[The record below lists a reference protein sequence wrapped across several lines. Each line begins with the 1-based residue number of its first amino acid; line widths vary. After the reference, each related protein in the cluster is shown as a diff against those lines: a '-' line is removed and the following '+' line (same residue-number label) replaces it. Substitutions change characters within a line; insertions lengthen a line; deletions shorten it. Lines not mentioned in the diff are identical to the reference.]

1 MAERPIFVSLPDSG
15 ELVQEIFFQMRW
27 HSGFA
32 RVQKE
37 KNIDELHAAA
47 AMDGYRN
54 LLEISTKSKS
64 ERGRHLSAFHI
75 TAETKRYGTIK
86 LELAFQGS
94 KVFERGGPFTDLY
107 AKGESE
113 VGTAKRDPRL
123 QESGALVGF
132 RFEGVDFPLEP
143 KTAFYDWLYV
153 SFLKN
158 FKDWAP
164 KLYAYGGSKAFTVR
178 QIVTEI
184 GIAGYAPVRSSR
196 FASSQPAAIFV
207 PEGFSKG
214 AFLLPVLWALWHRMW
229 LAAIFIPIG
238 GMLLAALLIALYPL
252 THARMT
258 EIRAELDAR
267 KAGG

>member
-15 ELVQEIFFQMRW
+15 ELVKEIFFQMRW

-164 KLYAYGGSKAFTVR
+164 KLYAYGGFTDVEFNPHRSINCQARSCALFLSLMRRNLLDCAVESPGAFIKLLSAFDYSPQLR
-178 QIVTEI
+178 AEH
-184 GIAGYAPVRSSR
+184 AGKPAPL
-196 FASSQPAAIFV
+196 FASASRAA
-207 PEGFSKG
+207 
-214 AFLLPVLWALWHRMW
+214 
-229 LAAIFIPIG
+229 
-238 GMLLAALLIALYPL
+238 
-252 THARMT
+252 T
-258 EIRAELDAR
+258 
-267 KAGG
+267 